1 MNIPDNIAR
10 SISVMAPAS
19 GSLAAT
25 LAAPRSSPFSPERLA
40 LVDAVRKAILAD
52 PKARAR
58 PEMVALAYWARAAS
72 LKGLAATLDDGHFRS
87 PRGLALHIAPGNVD
101 TMFLYSALLSVLA
114 GNVNIVRVS
123 GRDSDALL
131 LLLRLLD
138 EALNTLPADVRACL
152 LVVRY
157 PAERPINDALSA
169 LADMRVIWGGDDTVR
184 EVRSS
189 PLPPHACELT
199 FPSKVS
205 AAVIDAAAWAATA
218 DQPEQARRFALDAI
232 TFGQQACSSPLAL
245 FWRGDAGRVAAAQR
259 QFWPLVEA
267 AIAAA
272 GEPFAAR
279 AAVDKLVAEQML
291 AAAGP
296 ARHRDT
302 QDYRL
307 RVTDAP
313 DVTRLTR
320 LAGDGFFIERR
331 IDALADL
338 VPLIQRD
345 WQTIASLGVPA
356 EDWRAMLA
364 SNRPHGLDR
373 IVPFGQAL
381 AFGNVWDGVNLLTTL
396 TRIISIEV

>member
-1 MNIPDNIAR
+1 MILNDPALSR
-10 SISVMAPAS
+10 ISVMAPLG

-25 LAAPRSSPFSPERLA
+25 MAAPRAAPFAPERLA
-40 LVDAVRKAILAD
+40 LVEAVRKAILAD
-52 PKARAR
+52 PQARSR
-58 PEMVALAYWARAAS
+58 PEMVALAYWARGAS
-72 LKGLAATLDDGHFRS
+72 LAQLAGTLGSEQRS

-123 GRDSDALL
+123 GRDSEALT

-138 EALNTLPADVRACL
+138 QALGTLPPAVAACL

-157 PAERPINDALSA
+157 PAERAINDALSSV
-169 LADMRVIWGGDDTVR
+169 ADMRVIWGGDETVR
-184 EVRSS
+184 EVRAS
-189 PLPPHACELT
+189 PLPPHATELT

-205 AAVIDAAAWAATA
+205 AAVIDAAGWLATP

-245 FWRGDAGRVAAAQR
+245 FWRGDAATVASAQAG
-259 QFWPLVEA
+259 FWPLVEA

-272 GEPFAAR
+272 NEPFAAR
-279 AAVDKLVAEQML
+279 AAVDKLVAEQLL
-291 AAAGP
+291 AVAGP

-302 QDYRL
+302 GDYRL
-307 RVTDAP
+307 RVTEAP
-313 DVTRLTR
+313 EFTRLTR
-320 LAGDGFFIERR
+320 HAGDGFFVERR
-331 IDALADL
+331 IAALDDL
-338 VPLIQRD
+338 APLVSRD

-356 EDWRAMLA
+356 ADWQAMLA
-364 SNRPHGLDR
+364 AHRPHGIDR

-381 AFGNVWDGVNLLTTL
+381 AFGNVWDGVNLLTSL
-396 TRIISIEV
+396 TRIISIAV